1 MSEALDLACNAIR
14 SDDKFAVAKA
24 QAMVVGYHHFWQ
36 DMWKD
41 YRVLDVELEF
51 TFPLINPDTEG
62 VSRSFVEAGK
72 IDAKLQRRST
82 GAVQILEHK
91 TTTDDID
98 PASDYWDRLRM
109 DTQVSKYFLSAVHAG
124 DKVDGVIYDVLHK
137 PGQRPT
143 KIPLRD
149 TEGRKIVLDRNGQR
163 VMTKDG
169 KKPRET
175 PDVELGYE
183 LQTRPETPD
192 EYYIRIGSE
201 IQANPTRYY
210 AQKHVTRLDEDL
222 IEYMNDAWQLSQQVL
237 FFRQKSLWPR
247 NPNACKAYN
256 ATCEY
261 FDLCCGRASV
271 DGFRYGKAQA
281 AHAELKTQSAGDREL
296 LTNSRCTAFRK
307 CPRYHQLKYEM
318 MVKKIQDDE
327 ATEALRLGT
336 LVHLGLEA
344 YFNTLKRLNP

>member
-1 MSEALDLACNAIR
+1 MSEALDHALHAIR

-24 QAMVVGYHHFWQ
+24 QAMMVGYHHFWNGSWDKYQ
-36 DMWKD
+36 
-41 YRVLDVELEF
+41 VIHAELEF
-51 TFPLINPDTEG
+51 NFPLINPDTEG

-72 IDAKLQRRST
+72 IDVKLRNRET
-82 GAVQILEHK
+82 GSVMVVEHK
-91 TTTDDID
+91 TTTDEVD

-137 PGQRPT
+137 PGMRPS

-149 TEGRKIVLDRNGQR
+149 ANGQKIVLDRSGNR

-175 PDVELGYE
+175 PDAEQGWE

-192 EYYIRIGSE
+192 EFYVRIGAE
-201 IQANPTRYY
+201 IQSNPSRYY
-210 AQKHVTRLDEDL
+210 AQKQVTRLDEDL
-222 IEYMNDAWQLSQQVL
+222 VEYMNDAWQLSQQIL
-237 FFRQKSLWPR
+237 FFRQKGLWPR

-256 ATCEY
+256 TTCEY

-271 DGFRYGKAQA
+271 DGFRYGKAPA
-281 AHAELKTQSAGDREL
+281 AHAELQMQSVGDRQL

-307 CPRYHQLKYEM
+307 CPRYHQLKYEDV
-318 MVKKIQDDE
+318 VKKIQDDD
-327 ATEALRLGT
+327 ASEALRLGT